1 MRNVRLLLQR
11 DLVFRGV
18 PPRGLATAQAHG
30 GRRNHPVGVAL
41 TDLTAALARLG
52 WDERRT
58 AELAE
63 LGHDPS
69 AAARVVRVDRERFE
83 AWQRAERG
91 RAAFERRGD
100 PVAQS
105 AERRRHRSTN
115 RSLRAARKRGWV

>member
-1 MRNVRLLLQR
+1 LN
-11 DLVFRGV
+11 
-18 PPRGLATAQAHG
+18 
-30 GRRNHPVGVAL
+30 
-41 TDLTAALARLG
+41 DLTAALARLG

-83 AWQRAERG
+83 AWQRAERD

>member
-1 MRNVRLLLQR
+1 
-11 DLVFRGV
+11 
-18 PPRGLATAQAHG
+18 
-30 GRRNHPVGVAL
+30 L

-83 AWQRAERG
+83 AWQRGRTRSRG
-91 RAAFERRGD
+91 
-100 PVAQS
+100 V
-105 AERRRHRSTN
+105 
-115 RSLRAARKRGWV
+115 RAARRPGGAECRATPAPLDEPLAARGA